1 MAIPRYSLSF
11 RSLCGFCRIIVL
23 GFVASFTFYIWYLV
37 LQTWMNEEQPTKSTV
52 PSVLLQRRYL
62 PVGGADVRFDQ
73 PWKLAATDIIKNWS
87 LLETGDR
94 FILSDLSYRLGN
106 LMFEF
111 AALHFFAEKFNG
123 TIVLSSKCLL
133 RRAFVN
139 LRRTKFMEDS
149 ALNGYILYLTEMGQK
164 FHEYKG
170 CCEYHPDLPLFQD
183 GQNVEVIRGYYQSYS
198 WFHPQFETEIRQ
210 SFVFL
215 PEIQRRARELVTNSF
230 KEATQMME
238 NQTSTDIQFGHVSAP
253 VDYFQSA
260 IAKMKEKHKK
270 VVFLVVGDNIEWTK
284 RNLLP
289 LASVGEIQFI
299 KSGYREVD
307 MAALS
312 LCNHT
317 VMSTGTFSWWT
328 AYLTNGTTFYYGN
341 WPKRGSVLWIMV
353 SRAKVF
359 LPQWQ
364 SVV

>member
-11 RSLCGFCRIIVL
+11 RAVCGFCRIIVL

-37 LQTWMNEEQPTKSTV
+37 LQTWMNDEQPAKSTV

-73 PWKLAATDIIKNWS
+73 PWKLKATDVIKNWS
-87 LLETGDR
+87 LLETGER

-133 RRAFVN
+133 RRAFGN
-139 LRRTKFMEDS
+139 LRRTKFMEES
-149 ALNGYILYLTEMGQK
+149 ALNAYILYLTERGQK
-164 FHEYKG
+164 FYEYKG
-170 CCEYHPDLPLFQD
+170 CCEYRPDLPLFQD
-183 GQNVEVIRGYYQSYS
+183 EQKVEVIRGYYQSYS
-198 WFHPQFETEIRQ
+198 WFHPQFETEIRE

-215 PEIQRRARELVTNSF
+215 PEIQRRARELITNSY
-230 KEATQMME
+230 KEAMRVME
-238 NQTSTDIQFGHVSAP
+238 NQTLNDIQFGHVSAP
-253 VDYFQSA
+253 VEYFQSA
-260 IAKMKEKHKK
+260 IARIKEQHKK

-284 RNLLP
+284 RNLSP

-317 VMSTGTFSWWT
+317 VMSTGTFSWWA
-328 AYLTNGTTFYYGN
+328 AYLTNGTTLYYGN

-353 SRAKVF
+353 NRANVF
-359 LPQWQ
+359 LPQWE